1 MPFSGSSESCWEGD
15 GTNVCQKSSRG
26 TSYFPWKHGNIIW
39 LWKLKLCRDLLPFF
53 FYIQLASLELLFS
66 HSTMSDSLRPCG
78 LKPARL
84 PCSSLSPG
92 VCSDSCPLS
101 QWCYLTICPLLPSP
115 PVLNLSSEGRPH
127 QSLFQWVSS
136 SHQVAKVLKLQLQHQ
151 SFQ

>member
-1 MPFSGSSESCWEGD
+1 MAVEAEIVQRSLAF
-15 GTNVCQKSSRG
+15 
-26 TSYFPWKHGNIIW
+26 
-39 LWKLKLCRDLLPFF
+39 FF

-101 QWCYLTICPLLPSP
+101 Q
-115 PVLNLSSEGRPH
+115 
-127 QSLFQWVSS
+127 
-136 SHQVAKVLKLQLQHQ
+136 
-151 SFQ
+151 